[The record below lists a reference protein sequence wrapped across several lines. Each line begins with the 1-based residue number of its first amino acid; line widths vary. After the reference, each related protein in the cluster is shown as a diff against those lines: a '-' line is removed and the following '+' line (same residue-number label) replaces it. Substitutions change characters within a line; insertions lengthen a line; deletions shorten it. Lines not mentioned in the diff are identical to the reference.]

1 MLRLGGQCNVAPSVL
16 PIIYR
21 ACPNSRFVPT
31 VSLHPRSFG
40 HAIME
45 ILSPEVLTLTWYRNI
60 DGGDVPAES
69 VTIERLTGCKSR
81 R

>member
-1 MLRLGGQCNVAPSVL
+1 
-16 PIIYR
+16 
-21 ACPNSRFVPT
+21 
-31 VSLHPRSFG
+31 
-40 HAIME
+40 ME

>member
-1 MLRLGGQCNVAPSVL
+1 M
-16 PIIYR
+16 
-21 ACPNSRFVPT
+21 
-31 VSLHPRSFG
+31 
-40 HAIME
+40 ME

-60 DGGDVPAES
+60 DGGDVAAET